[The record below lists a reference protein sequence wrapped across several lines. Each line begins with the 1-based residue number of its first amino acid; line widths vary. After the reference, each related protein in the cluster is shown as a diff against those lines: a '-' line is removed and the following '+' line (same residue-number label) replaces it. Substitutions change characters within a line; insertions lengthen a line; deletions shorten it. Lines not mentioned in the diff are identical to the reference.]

1 MKLEVITMNTFEMI
15 KKELEPK
22 LKGKELTLES
32 TFKDVNLD
40 SFDLADLVYQME
52 ENLGIVFEEDELMAL
67 KTVGDVVKLI
77 DSKKA

>member
-1 MKLEVITMNTFEMI
+1 MNTFEMI
-15 KKELEPK
+15 KTELEPK

-52 ENLGIVFEEDELMAL
+52 EALNIVFEEDELMSL
-67 KTVGDVVKLI
+67 KTVGDGVKLI

>member
-1 MKLEVITMNTFEMI
+1 MNTFEMI

-52 ENLGIVFEEDELMAL
+52 EALNIVFEEDELMSL

-77 DSKKA
+77 DSKKV

>member
-1 MKLEVITMNTFEMI
+1 MNTFEMI

-22 LKGKELTLES
+22 LTGKELTLES

-52 ENLGIVFEEDELMAL
+52 ENLNIVFEEDELMNL
-67 KTVGDVVKLI
+67 KTVQDVVNLI
-77 DSKKA
+77 DSKRA

>member
-1 MKLEVITMNTFEMI
+1 MNTFEMI

-52 ENLGIVFEEDELMAL
+52 ENLGIVFEEEELMSL
-67 KTVGDVVKLI
+67 KTVGDVVQLI

>member
-1 MKLEVITMNTFEMI
+1 MNLEVITMNTFEMI

-52 ENLGIVFEEDELMAL
+52 ENLGIVFEEDELMTL

>member
-1 MKLEVITMNTFEMI
+1 MNTFEMI

-52 ENLGIVFEEDELMAL
+52 ENLGIVFEEDELMTL

>member
-1 MKLEVITMNTFEMI
+1 MNTFEMI

-40 SFDLADLVYQME
+40 SFDLADLVFQME
-52 ENLGIVFEEDELMAL
+52 EYLGIVFEEDELMAL

>member
-1 MKLEVITMNTFEMI
+1 MNTFEMI

-52 ENLGIVFEEDELMAL
+52 ENLNIVFEEDELMNL
-67 KTVGDVVKLI
+67 KTVQDVVNLI
-77 DSKKA
+77 DSKRA

>member
-1 MKLEVITMNTFEMI
+1 MNTFEMI

-22 LKGKELTLES
+22 LKDKELTLES

-40 SFDLADLVYQME
+40 SFDLADLIYQME
-52 ENLGIVFEEDELMAL
+52 EALNIVFEEDELMSL

>member
-1 MKLEVITMNTFEMI
+1 MNTFEMI

-22 LKGKELTLES
+22 LNGKELTLES

-40 SFDLADLVYQME
+40 SFDLADLVFQME
-52 ENLGIVFEEDELMAL
+52 ENLGIEFEEDELINL
-67 KTVGDVVKLI
+67 KTVQDVVNLI

>member
-1 MKLEVITMNTFEMI
+1 MNTFEMI

-52 ENLGIVFEEDELMAL
+52 ENLNIVFEEDELMNL
-67 KTVGDVVKLI
+67 KTVQDVVNLI
-77 DSKKA
+77 DSKKN

>member
-1 MKLEVITMNTFEMI
+1 MIDEVKKMDTFEMI

-22 LKGKELTLES
+22 LKGKELTLEY

-52 ENLGIVFEEDELMAL
+52 ENLNIVFEEEELMNL
-67 KTVGDVVKLI
+67 KTVKDVVTLI
-77 DSKKA
+77 DSKRA

>member
-1 MKLEVITMNTFEMI
+1 MDTFEMI
-15 KKELEPK
+15 KQELVTK
-22 LKGKELTLES
+22 TNVTDLTLES

-52 ENLGIVFEEDELMAL
+52 ENLNIVFEEDELMNL
-67 KTVGDVVKLI
+67 KTVQDVVNLI

>member
-1 MKLEVITMNTFEMI
+1 MNTFEMI

-22 LKGKELTLES
+22 LNGKELTLES

-52 ENLGIVFEEDELMAL
+52 ENLSIVFEEDELMNL

>member
-1 MKLEVITMNTFEMI
+1 MNTFEMI

-22 LKGKELTLES
+22 LNGKELTLES

-52 ENLGIVFEEDELMAL
+52 ENLNIVFEEDELMKL

-77 DSKKA
+77 DSKKS

>member
-1 MKLEVITMNTFEMI
+1 MNTFEMI

-52 ENLGIVFEEDELMAL
+52 ENLGIVFEEEELMTL

>member
-1 MKLEVITMNTFEMI
+1 MNTFEMI

-52 ENLGIVFEEDELMAL
+52 ENLNIQFEEDELMNL
-67 KTVGDVVKLI
+67 KTVQDVVNLI
-77 DSKKA
+77 DSKTK

>member
-1 MKLEVITMNTFEMI
+1 MNTFEMI

-52 ENLGIVFEEDELMAL
+52 ENLGIVFEEDELLAL

>member
-1 MKLEVITMNTFEMI
+1 MNTFEMI

-52 ENLGIVFEEDELMAL
+52 EALNIVFEEDELMSL

>member
-1 MKLEVITMNTFEMI
+1 MNLEVITMNTFEMI

>member
-1 MKLEVITMNTFEMI
+1 MDTFEMI

-52 ENLGIVFEEDELMAL
+52 ENLNIVFEEDELMNL
-67 KTVGDVVKLI
+67 KTVQDVVNLI

>member
-1 MKLEVITMNTFEMI
+1 MNLEVITMNTFEMI

-52 ENLGIVFEEDELMAL
+52 EALNIVFEEDELMSL

>member
-1 MKLEVITMNTFEMI
+1 MNTFEMI

-22 LKGKELTLES
+22 LNGKELTLES

-52 ENLGIVFEEDELMAL
+52 ENLNIVFEEDELMKL

>member
-1 MKLEVITMNTFEMI
+1 MI

-52 ENLGIVFEEDELMAL
+52 EALNIVFEEDELMSL

>member
-1 MKLEVITMNTFEMI
+1 MNTFEMI

>member
-1 MKLEVITMNTFEMI
+1 MNTFEMI

-32 TFKDVNLD
+32 TFKDVILD

-52 ENLGIVFEEDELMAL
+52 ENLGIVFEDDDLMAL